1 MTLSVDPRRMSP
13 AEQLLWG
20 YGVTDP
26 GHIDLEAI
34 AYDHGAE
41 VKYRP
46 LGGCEARLVVV
57 DDRAIISVASSSGG
71 GRQRFSLAHELA
83 HWLCDRDT
91 GSFQCA
97 KEDIGPENAEAKKV
111 EDQANGYASQLIL
124 PTYLVDPWI
133 QGRKASLETAS
144 SLGDAFRSSLTA
156 AAIKLVRRSAAPVC
170 LACHSQTKLRWRQQS
185 FSFPDG
191 FYLVPELH
199 CDTDAFLMAF
209 GAASGMSRARR
220 QPANLWF
227 TGKDAYR
234 LEVTAQSLKLPDDTV
249 LTMLALEK

>member
-1 MTLSVDPRRMSP
+1 MTPNIDPRQMSP

-26 GHIDLEAI
+26 EHIDLEAI
-34 AYDHGAE
+34 AYDHGAV

-46 LGGCEARLVVV
+46 LGGCEARLVAAGGQ
-57 DDRAIISVASSSGG
+57 AIISVSSSSGG

-111 EDQANGYASQLIL
+111 EDRANSFASQLIL

-133 QGRKASLETAS
+133 QGKKASLETAAHLS
-144 SLGDAFRSSLTA
+144 DAFRSSLTA
-156 AAIKLVRRSAAPVC
+156 AAIKLVKRSATPIC
-170 LACHSQTKLRWRQQS
+170 IACHDQTKLRWRQQS
-185 FSFPDG
+185 PSFPDG
-191 FYLVPELH
+191 FYLLPELH

-209 GAASGMSRARR
+209 GAASGMSRPKCQA
-220 QPANLWF
+220 ANLWLS
-227 TGKDAYR
+227 GKYAYR
-234 LEVTAQSLKLPDDTV
+234 LEVTTQSQKLPDGTV
-249 LTMLALEK
+249 LTMLAFA